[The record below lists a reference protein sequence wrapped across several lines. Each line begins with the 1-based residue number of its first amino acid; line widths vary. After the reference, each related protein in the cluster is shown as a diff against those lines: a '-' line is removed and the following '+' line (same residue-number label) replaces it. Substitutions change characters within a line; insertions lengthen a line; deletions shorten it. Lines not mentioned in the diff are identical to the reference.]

1 MECIVHFEVVH
12 HGAGDVA
19 KLRGLV
25 MTPEGEKPSPLD
37 LEQMFS
43 SMGYDVACED
53 EDSLVF
59 LPRGAG
65 SDVEEIRVK
74 KLDMGEET
82 FTPDAHLRAIA
93 EQLMSKPNRPM

>member
-12 HGAGDVA
+12 HGAEDVA

-25 MTPEGEKPSPLD
+25 MTPKGERPSPHD

-43 SMGYDVACED
+43 SMGYDVACKD

-59 LPRGAG
+59 MPKGTG
-65 SDVEEIRVK
+65 SDVEEIHVK

-82 FTPDAHLRAIA
+82 YTPDANLRAIA